1 MPTIPEEAKQIV
13 AEIAKHRKET
23 DGKIGNI
30 EKAVSELQSATRLI
44 QESAFRTE
52 TAVQGKESE
61 LKSFVREDG
70 SIRWKTE
77 KKMIQTSQGRQPVE
91 VKGLLDTEVDHGG
104 WHAEL
109 NELYERR
116 SFARMLMR
124 ERFTPKTDLAIE
136 RHLGLAPQGIKAV
149 VEKAMYDGAGV
160 GGELVPDQFMAELY
174 QTYQVPRV
182 LRSLFSEIPMQ
193 NNTLLVPRLDRG
205 GRPYLKGTVTSDN
218 PAKYTASSIAT
229 SQKTVTL
236 SGLACRF
243 VIDDALIEDSA
254 IALIPAMQRQIA
266 QDLAD
271 ALEDCLINGDSAA
284 THQDDIANWNI
295 RDRWGATGL
304 GSSSDHR
311 RAFKGLRA
319 SAYDKSS
326 TVDISTLTL
335 TKILQLASEMGELA
349 ASDRI
354 LIASPEAVYQHI
366 LDLDEVVTIDKFGTQ
381 ATVLTGQIGAIA
393 GMPIVVSRFMSSDLA
408 TTGLYTGSGS
418 KTGMLCVSRQAWN
431 IFSKRGIVVEQD
443 KEITAG
449 AINLVATER
458 ISFDSMDADATK
470 NVAFGFNL

>member
-1 MPTIPEEAKQIV
+1 MPTIPEEAKAIV
-13 AEIAKHRKET
+13 AEIAKHRKDT

-30 EKAVSELQSATRLI
+30 EKAVSDLQSATRLI
-44 QESAFRTE
+44 QESTFRTE

-61 LKSFVREDG
+61 LKSFVRDDG

-77 KKMIQTSQGRQPVE
+77 KKMVQTSQGRQPVE
-91 VKGLLDTEVDHGG
+91 IKGLLDTEVDHGN
-104 WHAEL
+104 WHGEL
-109 NELYERR
+109 KSLYEQR

-124 ERFTPKTDLAIE
+124 DRFTPKTDLAIE
-136 RHLGLAPQGIKAV
+136 RHLGKAPQGIKSI
-149 VEKAMYDGAGV
+149 VEKAMYDGAGL
-160 GGELVPDQFMAELY
+160 GAELVPDQFMAELY
-174 QTYQVPRV
+174 QTYQTPRV

-243 VIDDALIEDSA
+243 VIDDALVEDSA
-254 IALIPAMQRQIA
+254 IALIPALQRQIA

-284 THQDDIANWNI
+284 THQDAIATWNI
-295 RDRWGATGL
+295 RSRWGASGL
-304 GSSSDHR
+304 GGSSDHR
-311 RAFKGLRA
+311 RAFTGLRA
-319 SAYDKSS
+319 AAFDKSS
-326 TVDISTLTL
+326 TLNINTLTL
-335 TKILQLASEMGELA
+335 ALILQLASEMGELA
-349 ASDRI
+349 ASDRV
-354 LIASPEAVYQHI
+354 LIASPEAVYKHI
-366 LDLDEVVTIDKFGTQ
+366 LDLAEVQTLDKFGPQ
-381 ATVLTGQIGAIA
+381 ATVLTGQIGSIA
-393 GMPIVVSRFMSSDLA
+393 GMPIVMSRFMSSDLH
-408 TTGLYTGSGS
+408 TDGKYTGSGS
-418 KTGMLCVSRQAWN
+418 TTGMICVSRDAWN

-470 NVAFGFNL
+470 NVAYGFNL

>member
-1 MPTIPEEAKQIV
+1 MPTIPEEAKAIV

-30 EKAVSELQSATRLI
+30 EKAVSDLQSATRLI
-44 QESAFRTE
+44 QESTFRTE

-91 VKGLLDTEVDHGG
+91 VKGLLDTDVDHGN
-104 WHAEL
+104 WHSEL
-109 NELYERR
+109 KSLYERR

-136 RHLGLAPQGIKAV
+136 RHLKNAPQGIKSV

-160 GGELVPDQFMAELY
+160 GAELVPDQFMAELY
-174 QTYQVPRV
+174 QTYQTPRV

-295 RDRWGATGL
+295 RDRWGASGL

-319 SAYDKSS
+319 AAYDKSS
-326 TVDISTLTL
+326 TVSINQLDL

-366 LDLDEVVTIDKFGTQ
+366 LDLDEVQTIDKFGPQ

-393 GMPIVVSRFMSSDLA
+393 GMPIVVSRFMSADLA
-408 TTGLYTGSGS
+408 STGLYTGSGS
-418 KTGMLCVSRQAWN
+418 TTGMLCVSRDAWN

-458 ISFDSMDADATK
+458 ISFDSMDADSTK

>member
-1 MPTIPEEAKQIV
+1 MPTIPEEAKAIV
-13 AEIAKHRKET
+13 AEIAKHRKDT

-30 EKAVSELQSATRLI
+30 EKAVSDLQSATRLI
-44 QESAFRTE
+44 QESTFRTE

-61 LKSFVREDG
+61 LKSFVRDDG
-70 SIRWKTE
+70 TIRWKTE
-77 KKMIQTSQGRQPVE
+77 KKMVQTSQGRQPVE
-91 VKGLLDTEVDHGG
+91 IKGLLDTEVDHGN
-104 WHAEL
+104 WHGEL
-109 NELYERR
+109 KSLYEQR

-124 ERFTPKTDLAIE
+124 DRFTPKTDLAIE
-136 RHLGLAPQGIKAV
+136 RHLGKAPQGIKSI
-149 VEKAMYDGAGV
+149 VEKAMYDGAGL
-160 GGELVPDQFMAELY
+160 GAELVPDQFMAELY
-174 QTYQVPRV
+174 QTYQTPRV

-243 VIDDALIEDSA
+243 VIDDALVEDSA
-254 IALIPAMQRQIA
+254 IALIPALQRQIA

-271 ALEDCLINGDSAA
+271 ALEDCLINGDSAG
-284 THQDDIANWNI
+284 THQDAIASWNI
-295 RDRWGATGL
+295 RSRWGASGL
-304 GSSSDHR
+304 GGSSDHR
-311 RAFKGLRA
+311 RAFTGLRA
-319 SAYDKSS
+319 AAFDKSS
-326 TVDISTLTL
+326 TLNINTLTL
-335 TKILQLASEMGELA
+335 ALILELASEMGELA
-349 ASDRI
+349 ASDRV
-354 LIASPEAVYQHI
+354 LIASPEAVYKHI
-366 LDLDEVVTIDKFGTQ
+366 LDLDEVQTIDKFGPQ
-381 ATVLTGQIGAIA
+381 ATVLTGQIGSIA
-393 GMPIVVSRFMSSDLA
+393 GMPIVMSRFMSADLA

-418 KTGMLCVSRQAWN
+418 TTGMICVSRDAWN

-458 ISFDSMDADATK
+458 ISFDSMDADSTK

>member
-1 MPTIPEEAKQIV
+1 MPTIPEEAKAIV
-13 AEIAKHRKET
+13 AEIAKHRKDT

-30 EKAVSELQSATRLI
+30 EKAVSDLQSATRLL
-44 QESAFRTE
+44 QESTFRTE

-61 LKSFVREDG
+61 LKSFVRDDG
-70 SIRWKTE
+70 TIRWKTE
-77 KKMIQTSQGRQPVE
+77 KKMVQTSQGRQPVE
-91 VKGLLDTEVDHGG
+91 IKGLLDTEVDHGN
-104 WHAEL
+104 WHGEL
-109 NELYERR
+109 KSLYEQR

-124 ERFTPKTDLAIE
+124 DRFTPKTDLAIE
-136 RHLGLAPQGIKAV
+136 RHLGKAPQGIKSI
-149 VEKAMYDGAGV
+149 VEKAMYDGAGL
-160 GGELVPDQFMAELY
+160 GAELVPDQFMAELY
-174 QTYQVPRV
+174 QTYQTPRV

-205 GRPYLKGTVTSDN
+205 GRPYLKGTVTSDS

-254 IALIPAMQRQIA
+254 IALIPALQRQIA

-271 ALEDCLINGDSAA
+271 ALEDCLINGDSNA
-284 THQDDIANWNI
+284 THQDAIASWNI
-295 RDRWGATGL
+295 RSRWGASGL
-304 GSSSDHR
+304 GGSSDHR
-311 RAFKGLRA
+311 RAFLGLRA
-319 SAYDKSS
+319 AAFDKSS
-326 TVDISTLTL
+326 TVDISSVDL
-335 TKILQLASEMGELA
+335 TKILQLASQLGELA

-354 LIASPEAVYQHI
+354 LIASPEAVYEHI
-366 LDLDEVVTIDKFGTQ
+366 LDIDEVQTIDKFGPQ

-393 GMPIVVSRFMSSDLA
+393 GMPIVMSRFMSADLA

-418 KTGMLCVSRQAWN
+418 KTGMLCVSRDAWN

-470 NVAFGFNL
+470 NVAFGINL

>member
-1 MPTIPEEAKQIV
+1 MPTIPEEAKAIV
-13 AEIAKHRKET
+13 AEIAKHRKDT

-30 EKAVSELQSATRLI
+30 EKAVSDLQSATRLI
-44 QESAFRTE
+44 QESTFRTE

-61 LKSFVREDG
+61 LKSFVRDDG
-70 SIRWKTE
+70 TIRWKTE
-77 KKMIQTSQGRQPVE
+77 KKMVQTSQGRQPVE
-91 VKGLLDTEVDHGG
+91 IKGLLDTEVDHGN
-104 WHAEL
+104 WHGEL
-109 NELYERR
+109 KSLYEQR

-124 ERFTPKTDLAIE
+124 DRFTPKTDLAIE
-136 RHLGLAPQGIKAV
+136 RHLGKAPQGIKSI
-149 VEKAMYDGAGV
+149 VEKAMYDGAGL
-160 GGELVPDQFMAELY
+160 GAELVPDQFMAELY
-174 QTYQVPRV
+174 QTYQTPRV

-205 GRPYLKGTVTSDN
+205 GRPYLKGTVTSDS

-254 IALIPAMQRQIA
+254 IALIPALQRQIA

-271 ALEDCLINGDSAA
+271 ALEDCLINGDSNA
-284 THQDDIANWNI
+284 THQDAIASWNI
-295 RDRWGATGL
+295 RSRWGASGL
-304 GSSSDHR
+304 GGSSDHR
-311 RAFKGLRA
+311 RAFLGLRA
-319 SAYDKSS
+319 AAFDKSS
-326 TVDISTLTL
+326 TVDIANVDL
-335 TKILQLASEMGELA
+335 TKILQLASQLGELA

-354 LIASPEAVYQHI
+354 LIASPEAVYEHI
-366 LDLDEVVTIDKFGTQ
+366 LDIDEVQTIDKFGPQ

-393 GMPIVVSRFMSSDLA
+393 GMPIVMSRFMSADLA
-408 TTGLYTGSGS
+408 ATGLYTGSGS
-418 KTGMLCVSRQAWN
+418 KTGMLCVSRDAWN

-458 ISFDSMDADATK
+458 ISFDSMDADSTK
-470 NVAFGFNL
+470 NVAFGINL

>member
-1 MPTIPEEAKQIV
+1 MPTIPEEAKAIV
-13 AEIAKHRKET
+13 AEIAKHRKDT

-30 EKAVSELQSATRLI
+30 EKAVSDLQSATRLI
-44 QESAFRTE
+44 QESTFRTE

-61 LKSFVREDG
+61 LKSFVRDDG
-70 SIRWKTE
+70 TIRWKTE
-77 KKMIQTSQGRQPVE
+77 KKMVQTSQGRQPVE
-91 VKGLLDTEVDHGG
+91 IKGLLDTEVDHGN
-104 WHAEL
+104 WHGEL
-109 NELYERR
+109 KSLYEQR

-124 ERFTPKTDLAIE
+124 DRFTPKTDLAIE
-136 RHLGLAPQGIKAV
+136 RHLGKAPQGIKSI
-149 VEKAMYDGAGV
+149 VEKAMYDGAGL
-160 GGELVPDQFMAELY
+160 GAELVPDQFMAELY
-174 QTYQVPRV
+174 QTYQTPRV

-205 GRPYLKGTVTSDN
+205 GRPYLKGTVTSDS

-254 IALIPAMQRQIA
+254 IALIPALQRQIA

-271 ALEDCLINGDSAA
+271 ALEDCLINGDSNA
-284 THQDDIANWNI
+284 THQDAIASWNI
-295 RDRWGATGL
+295 RSRWGASGL
-304 GSSSDHR
+304 GGSSDHR
-311 RAFKGLRA
+311 RAFLGLRA
-319 SAYDKSS
+319 AAFDKSS
-326 TVDISTLTL
+326 TVDISSVDL
-335 TKILQLASEMGELA
+335 TKILQLASQLGELA

-354 LIASPEAVYQHI
+354 LIASPEAVYEHI
-366 LDLDEVVTIDKFGTQ
+366 LDIDEVQTIDKFGPQ

-393 GMPIVVSRFMSSDLA
+393 GMPIVMSRFMSADLA

-418 KTGMLCVSRQAWN
+418 KTGMLCVSRDAWN

-470 NVAFGFNL
+470 NVAFGINL

>member
-1 MPTIPEEAKQIV
+1 MPTIPEEAKAIV
-13 AEIAKHRKET
+13 AEIAKHRKDT

-30 EKAVSELQSATRLI
+30 EKAVSDLQSATRLI
-44 QESAFRTE
+44 QESTFRTE

-61 LKSFVREDG
+61 LKSFVRDDG
-70 SIRWKTE
+70 TIRWKTE
-77 KKMIQTSQGRQPVE
+77 KKMVQTSQGRQPVE
-91 VKGLLDTEVDHGG
+91 IKGLLDTEVDHGN
-104 WHAEL
+104 WHGEL
-109 NELYERR
+109 KSLYEQR

-124 ERFTPKTDLAIE
+124 DRFTPKTDLAIE
-136 RHLGLAPQGIKAV
+136 RHLGKAPQGIKSI
-149 VEKAMYDGAGV
+149 VEKAMYDGAGL
-160 GGELVPDQFMAELY
+160 GAELVPDQFMAELY
-174 QTYQVPRV
+174 QTYQTPRV

-205 GRPYLKGTVTSDN
+205 GRPYLKGTVTSDS

-254 IALIPAMQRQIA
+254 IALIPALQRQIA

-271 ALEDCLINGDSAA
+271 ALEDCLINGDSNA
-284 THQDDIANWNI
+284 THQDAIASWNI
-295 RDRWGATGL
+295 RSRWGASGL
-304 GSSSDHR
+304 GGSSDHR
-311 RAFKGLRA
+311 RAFLGLRA
-319 SAYDKSS
+319 AAFDKSS
-326 TVDISTLTL
+326 TVDIANVDL
-335 TKILQLASEMGELA
+335 TKILQLASQLGELA

-354 LIASPEAVYQHI
+354 LIASPEAVYEHI
-366 LDLDEVVTIDKFGTQ
+366 LDIDEVQTIDKFGPQ

-393 GMPIVVSRFMSSDLA
+393 GMPIVMSRFMSADLA
-408 TTGLYTGSGS
+408 ATGLYTGSGS
-418 KTGMLCVSRQAWN
+418 KTGMLCVSRDAWN

-470 NVAFGFNL
+470 NVAFGINL